1 MKQFL
6 ALLTLLTG
14 FSAAAQSYSQKLAE
28 KRRMNNLEMMFE
40 VLDSAEVKTF
50 EGICYFP
57 IDTSYIVKAEFKR
70 KKGKKF
76 AMPMTKQRLV
86 YYRQYGTLT
95 FTIRDTACEL
105 AVYENL
111 ELKGRKNYKNYLFL
125 PFRDGTTAISTYGG
139 GRYLDIQK
147 SKATTWTIDFN
158 LAYHPYCVYSY
169 RYSCPIPP
177 AENTIAPHI
186 RAGECYVPHE

>member
-1 MKQFL
+1 MKQLLTFL
-6 ALLTLLTG
+6 ALLGG
-14 FSAAAQSYSQKLAE
+14 FSAAAQTYDEKLRE
-28 KRRMNNLEMMFE
+28 QRMKNNMEMMFE
-40 VLDSAEVKTF
+40 VLDSTEVKTF

-57 IDTSYIVKAEFKR
+57 IDTSYIVSAKFRR

-76 AMPMTKQRLV
+76 AMPMTKERLV

-95 FTIRDTACEL
+95 FTVRDTVCEL
-105 AVYENL
+105 VVYENL
-111 ELKGRKNYKNYLFL
+111 ALKGQKKYKNYLFL
-125 PFRDGTTAISTYGG
+125 PFRDGTTAVSTYGG
-139 GRYLDIQK
+139 GRYLDLQK
-147 SKATTWTIDFN
+147 SKSATWTIDFN

-177 AENTIAPHI
+177 AENTIAPQI